1 MDIPAGLKLTPDEAA
16 DYLAVSR
23 TFVLKLME
31 SGQLPFERI
40 GGHRRIRLCDLRDY
54 EKSQRSRADAA
65 MEEMARIN
73 QELGLYE

>member
-1 MDIPAGLKLTPDEAA
+1 MDNENELTLDEAA
-16 DYLAVSR
+16 DYLNVSR
-23 TFVLKLME
+23 TFVLKLMDT
-31 SGQLPFERI
+31 GQVLSRRV
-40 GGHRRIRLCDLRDY
+40 GSHRRVRFGDLRDY